1 MALKVEY
8 SAAPTAQKGPR
19 MKIHKENLS
28 QEASVI

>member
-19 MKIHKENLS
+19 MKIHIGYVS
-28 QEASVI
+28 QDTSVL